1 MRLPLLGAVAG
12 VILATGGRSLGDGPI
27 SSETAVPQPRRASL
41 DFPAPAP
48 ETLTEV
54 LQRYCVVCH
63 NDQLLTGNLSLRE
76 FAVENAAERAETA
89 EKMIRKLR
97 AGMMPPP
104 GMPRPGGD
112 TLLALVETLE
122 SEVDRAAKD
131 VPTQGGR
138 RFQRLTRAE
147 YERVIRDLLALDVD
161 AGRWLPP
168 DLLMESFDN
177 MSAAQA
183 ASTTLLNSFLRAA
196 TDISRMAV
204 GNPAAMPTT
213 AFYSN
218 PDEVSQHAWDRLEG
232 APFGTRGG
240 MVVTHVFPAD
250 GYYVFRVETRF
261 GSGNQ
266 VADEDID
273 ISIDGEPAALLK
285 LPHNGEQGAVNALLN
300 NSDLSSPSIE
310 TEPVLV
316 RAGQHKVSA
325 VFINLIDG
333 MYEDRL
339 SPPDWSAAGP
349 AGSAFGTTGLSHL
362 TRLLITGP
370 VNVAGVSETES
381 RRRLFTCRPT
391 SAAEERPCA
400 ESILT
405 RLATQAYRRPVVEED
420 VSDLMGFY
428 AEGAAE
434 GGFEVGV
441 RMALQALLASP
452 EFLFRLER
460 RPVGAEPG
468 ENYRLNGV
476 ELATRLSFFL
486 WSSAPDEEL
495 IEAGA
500 SGRLLDPSVLEEQV
514 GRMLEDPRSE
524 ALATRFLHQWLRLQD
539 VGKVW
544 PDAYLHPSFSTQL
557 AEAMVR
563 ETELLFQHLIEEKG
577 SLLELL
583 DADYTF
589 VNERLAKHYGIEGI
603 AGNEMRL
610 VRYPSDNRRGIL
622 GHGSVLQLTSMSDRT
637 SPVLRGKWVME
648 VLMGTPPPPPPP
660 NVPAFEASPPAAG
673 GRRLTTRERMER
685 HRSAPVCN
693 SCHSFIDPIGLALDN
708 FDAIGAWRVRENMT
722 PLDTRGRF
730 YDGTEI
736 SSPPDLAAVLL
747 KRPIPLVRNFT
758 NRLMSYAIGRP
769 SEYFDQPTIRAITRA
784 AEADDYRVTSLIMGV
799 IQSDLFQTGQAR
811 ATAN

>member
-1 MRLPLLGAVAG
+1 MRQSVLLPVVAG
-12 VILATGGRSLGDGPI
+12 AMLALVSASHD
-27 SSETAVPQPRRASL
+27 RASVESSVPPPRPAPL
-41 DFPAPAP
+41 GSPAPAP
-48 ETLTEV
+48 ETLTEIV
-54 LQRYCVVCH
+54 QRYCVVCH

-76 FAVENAAERAETA
+76 FSVENAAERAETA

-112 TLLALVETLE
+112 TLVALVETLE
-122 SEVDRAAKD
+122 SEVDRAARTM
-131 VPTQGGR
+131 PNQGGR

-147 YERVIRDLLALDVD
+147 YERVIHDLLALDVD
-161 AGRWLPP
+161 ASRWLPP
-168 DLLMESFDN
+168 DVLMESFDN

-196 TDISRMAV
+196 TDISRLAV
-204 GNPAAMPTT
+204 GNPEAGPTT

-273 ISIDGEPAALLK
+273 IAIDGEPAALLK
-285 LPHNGEQGAVNALLN
+285 LPHNGERGAVDALVGN
-300 NSDLSSPSIE
+300 DFAAPSIE
-310 TEPVLV
+310 TEPILV
-316 RAGQHKVSA
+316 RAGQHRVSA
-325 VFINLIDG
+325 AFVNVIDG
-333 MYEDRL
+333 PYEDRL

-362 TRLLITGP
+362 TRVLITGP
-370 VNVAGVSETES
+370 IDVVGVSETES

-391 SAAEERPCA
+391 STVQERSCA
-400 ESILT
+400 ESILA
-405 RLATQAYRRPVVEED
+405 RLATQAYRRPLDEED

-428 AEGAAE
+428 TQGAAE

-460 RPVGAEPG
+460 RPIGAEPG
-468 ENYRLNGV
+468 EDHRLSGV

-486 WSSAPDEEL
+486 WSSAPDAEL

-500 SGRLLDPSVLEEQV
+500 SGRLFDSAFLEEQV
-514 GRMLEDPRSE
+514 ERMLEDPRSE
-524 ALATRFLHQWLRLQD
+524 ALAARFLHQWLRLQD

-544 PDAYLHPSFSTQL
+544 PDAYLHSSFSVQL

-563 ETELLFQHLIEEKG
+563 ETELLFRYLIEENLG
-577 SLLELL
+577 VLELL

-589 VNERLAKHYGIEGI
+589 VNERLAKHYGIEGV

-610 VRYPSDNRRGIL
+610 VQYPSDNRRGIL

-673 GRRLTTRERMER
+673 GRRLTTRERMEH

-708 FDAIGAWRVRENMT
+708 FDAVGAWRVRENMT

-730 YDGTEI
+730 YDGTGI
-736 SSPPDLAAVLL
+736 SSPPDLVAVLL
-747 KRPIPLVRNFT
+747 KRPIPFVRNFT

-769 SEYFDQPTIRAITRA
+769 TEYFDQPTIRAITRT
-784 AEADDYRVTSLIMGV
+784 AEADGYRVTSLIKGV
-799 IQSDLFQTGQAR
+799 VKSDLFQTKQAQT
-811 ATAN
+811 TAN